1 MIQIADMQHSTTRY
15 TGNRRG
21 LLFCLVLLL
30 LTAGSCKKFLA
41 TEPQDFVSPEFYY
54 NTEEQLNTALNGVY
68 DILGKQAVYGDA
80 WWEKFNVVT
89 DEGYFNNANPTA
101 IATGLRVQNF
111 DASDPD
117 VLALWAALYDGIN
130 RANLLLASIDK
141 PDMDATAR
149 AVIEGETRFLR
160 AYYYFLLVSSWG
172 DVPLVTAPATG
183 VKSTDVAR
191 TSASAVYDF
200 IVSEMTAAEGKV
212 KTATNWGFGGRIS
225 KTTVEGILARV
236 CLYRAGYPLQD
247 AAKYQ
252 DALTWATKAIQ
263 SGEHALNPSYRQIF
277 INYAQDL
284 YDVKE
289 SMWEVEFWGN
299 QIGNNFQE
307 AGSLGYINGIVTS
320 NQTIGYSY
328 GFINCTPILYNAYEV
343 GDTLRRDWNI
353 APFSYSSTGSKTLKA
368 SNDLYTRNC
377 GKWRREYETL
387 VPKAINHTP
396 QNFPILRYADVLLM
410 AAEAENEV
418 NGPTDAA
425 YGYIN
430 AVRERAFG
438 KLLPGATDPEE
449 ADLPAG
455 LTKEELRQRI
465 QDERFRELSFEC
477 LRRPDLIRW
486 GMYVP
491 VMKATANYISTNASA
506 AFKYGA
512 NPGNNTTDRNVL
524 LPIPLADISVNK
536 LLTQN
541 TGW

>member
-1 MIQIADMQHSTTRY
+1 MKYIQIY
-15 TGNRRG
+15 
-21 LLFCLVLLL
+21 LLIIGS
-30 LTAGSCKKFLA
+30 LTAGSCKKFLD
-41 TEPQDFVSPEFYY
+41 TKPQDFVSPEFYY
-54 NTEEQLNTALNGVY
+54 TTEAQLNTALNGVY
-68 DILGKQAVYGDA
+68 DMLGKQAIYGDA

-89 DEGYFNNANPTA
+89 DEGYFSNSNPTA
-101 IATGLRVQNF
+101 IAVGLRVQNF

-117 VLALWAALYDGIN
+117 VLALWAGLYEGIN
-130 RANLLLASIDK
+130 RANLLLQNIDK
-141 PDMDATAR
+141 PEMDATAR

-172 DVPLVTAPATG
+172 DVPLMTTPTEG
-183 VKSTDVAR
+183 LNSTDVKR
-191 TSASAVYDF
+191 TSAAAVYDF

-212 KTATNWGFGGRIS
+212 KTATSFGFGGRVS
-225 KTTVEGILARV
+225 KTVVEGMLARV

-252 DALTWATKAIQ
+252 DALNWATKVIQ
-263 SGEHALNPSYRQIF
+263 SGEHALNSSYRQIF

-320 NQTIGYSY
+320 SQTIGYSY
-328 GFINCTPILYNAYEV
+328 GFINCTPILYNLYEAK
-343 GDTLRRDWNI
+343 DTLRRDWNI
-353 APFSYSSTGSKTLKA
+353 TPFSYNAATGAKTIKA
-368 SNDLYTRNC
+368 STDLYTRNC

-387 VPKAINHTP
+387 LPKAINHTP

-418 NGPTDAA
+418 KGPTATA
-425 YGYIN
+425 YGYAN
-430 AVRERAFG
+430 AVRARGWG
-438 KLLPGATDPEE
+438 KLLPGATNPHE

-455 LTKEELRQRI
+455 LSKDDFRQRVL
-465 QDERFRELSFEC
+465 DERARELAFEC
-477 LRRPDLIRW
+477 LRRPDLIRR
-486 GMYVP
+486 GMYLP
-491 VMKATANYISTNASA
+491 VMKAAANYMATNASA
-506 AFKYGA
+506 AYKYAA
-512 NPGNNTTDRNVL
+512 NPGNNTTARNVL
-524 LPIPLADISVNK
+524 LPIPLTDIGVNK

-541 TGW
+541 PGW